1 MTAVK
6 LDLVIEQGATFTKS
20 LSWYG
25 GGKVCK
31 PISALVP
38 GCPTQITATAHG
50 IPSGAQL
57 PVFVSHVKGA
67 TGANTKPNSPVMAT
81 YVDANSVFVD
91 TDTVGETYTANT
103 GLLTYYAPTN
113 LTGYTARMHIRED
126 IADTVTILTLVSP
139 TNITLDTALGK
150 VTVTISATATA
161 GLNFEQAVYDI
172 EVVDSAGTPV
182 VTRLAEGNVTL
193 SREVTR

>member
-1 MTAVK
+1 
-6 LDLVIEQGATFTKS
+6 
-20 LSWYG
+20 
-25 GGKVCK
+25 
-31 PISALVP
+31 
-38 GCPTQITATAHG
+38 
-50 IPSGAQL
+50 
-57 PVFVSHVKGA
+57 
-67 TGANTKPNSPVMAT
+67 MAT